1 MRLHTPMCPQCGEPA
16 NGTLECLSGRADFN
30 IEPGPGIDV
39 DYGGWTEIWWDEQRT
54 ILERGD
60 EPEGPDNRPLVCC
73 PNGHTWPT
81 VIDR

>member
-1 MRLHTPMCPQCGEPA
+1 MKLHTPLCPECGEPA
-16 NGTLECLSGRADFN
+16 NGTLERLTGRADFN
-30 IEPGPGIDV
+30 GEPGLGVDV

-54 ILERGD
+54 ILERDD

-81 VIDR
+81 VIDW